1 MQKNIELLLEIGF
14 ADFLS
19 LEKRRSLMYE
29 QIGLADFRRLFRCD
43 YSREVKESLKWLEK
57 HGDRKLW
64 VYGSPGY
71 PDFRPLEKYLP
82 FFLFVE
88 GQIPDN
94 GIKAAV
100 VGTRRC
106 DLEGL
111 QESFRTGLTLAVN
124 GVGTVTGNAEGCD
137 QGAVNGALTGLENGW
152 KAPLVS
158 VLGCGLNVNYP
169 YGSERMRKRITDAGG
184 CVISRFAPDM
194 PPLKQNFPNRN
205 QIIAAMGNICIV
217 VQSPIKSGSEIT
229 ADLACQMG
237 RDIYVTEAGL
247 GTTRSRTGTQRLY
260 DEGCAVFE
268 QAADL
273 QYKVTKAKKG
283 YRYGDTYYEISG

>member
-14 ADFLS
+14 ADFLT

-29 QIGLADFRRLFRCD
+29 EISLFEFRRKFRCD
-43 YSREVKESLKWLEK
+43 YSREVYESLKWLEK
-57 HGDRKLW
+57 QGDRKLW

-88 GQIPDN
+88 GRIPDTE
-94 GIKAAV
+94 IKAGV

-111 QESFRTGLTLAVN
+111 QESFRTGFTLGLN
-124 GVGTVTGNAEGCD
+124 GIGTVTGNAEGCD
-137 QGAVNGALTGLENGW
+137 QGAVNGALTALENGW

-169 YGSERMRKRITDAGG
+169 YGAERMRNRITDAGG
-184 CVISRFAPDM
+184 SVISRFAPDM

-205 QIIAAMGNICIV
+205 QIIAALGSFCIV

-247 GTTRSRTGTQRLY
+247 GVTRSRTGTQRLY
-260 DEGCAVFE
+260 DEGCPVFE
-268 QAADL
+268 QAVSL
-273 QYKVTKAKKG
+273 QYKVRKAKTG
-283 YRYGDTYYEISG
+283 YRYGDSYYQIID